1 MSDEEY
7 CMFSVTDKYIYVY
20 GAGLLENMLVWSDDK
35 KYRQGHIGSHVSIG
49 LKNNMIDIHST
60 LYALKVQEQ
69 EQERKQHVICSTS
82 KKVYYSVR
90 MTNKNKLMRISGC
103 KQPGDIA
110 DVVWDEIMCVMKH
123 GKFVDSQITIG
134 GGKSSISSTP
144 YRKIIKKKKTMFS
157 LLEMEYKK
165 EKTTRKNDMNTIKVD
180 LDEIYNFIESS
191 SRDTTNVHDKPYG
204 LISIL
209 YVPKNQ
215 YKSFARK
222 LQSSLDDRF
231 QTVIVS
237 DHHAKLSV
245 LMVHVL
251 LFE

>member
-1 MSDEEY
+1 
-7 CMFSVTDKYIYVY
+7 MFSVTDKYIYVY

-69 EQERKQHVICSTS
+69 ERKQHVICSTS

-90 MTNKNKLMRISGC
+90 TTNKNKLMRISGG
-103 KQPGDIA
+103 KQSGDIA
-110 DVVWDEIMCVMKH
+110 DVVWDEILCVMKH
-123 GKFVDSQITIG
+123 GKFVDSLITIG

-165 EKTTRKNDMNTIKVD
+165 EKTTTKNDMNTIKVH

-191 SRDTTNVHDKPYG
+191 SRTRNVHNKPYG
-204 LISIL
+204 LISIS

-231 QTVIVS
+231 QTVLVS

-245 LMVHVL
+245 LMVHVF